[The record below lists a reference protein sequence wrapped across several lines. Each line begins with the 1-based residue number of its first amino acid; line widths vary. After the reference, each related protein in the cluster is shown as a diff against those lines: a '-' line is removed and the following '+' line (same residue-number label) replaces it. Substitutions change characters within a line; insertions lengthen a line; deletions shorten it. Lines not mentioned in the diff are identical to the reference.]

1 MIGLPPTEET
11 IDSNGIKTI
20 VSWKY
25 NEKKQLVKVTKKVQ
39 MVEVKEKILKR
50 VLERVVIGAFF
61 HFAEKHQT
69 LWIT

>member
-1 MIGLPPTEET
+1 
-11 IDSNGIKTI
+11 
-20 VSWKY
+20 
-25 NEKKQLVKVTKKVQ
+25 